1 VGTAWNDP
9 QVWKAFGKDP
19 NDGSTITRDLLIG
32 TGVGT
37 RLFLFGL
44 PIRFDIAWRFR
55 VGSFS
60 EPFYYFALG
69 PDF

>member
-1 VGTAWNDP
+1 M
-9 QVWKAFGKDP
+9 
-19 NDGSTITRDLLIG
+19 ITQDLLIG
-32 TGVGT
+32 TGVGM

-55 VGSFS
+55 IGSFS
-60 EPFYYFALG
+60 EPYYYFALG